1 MHEPYTVSL
10 RPDKTSTRGCS
21 RARRPVLQAVL
32 CGAGAW
38 EAGRLTT
45 TALGRAGG
53 RGGTASPEPGAERR
67 RQFFREVKSLTVCVK
82 CHAARY
88 SAPCPKSMHKTES
101 QTRLVCLVLDKAG
114 AARDGVRVTGQGDSD
129 GDTDRDWSGGTE
141 VIDRSQRPSGLEA
154 HRGVASPGT
163 GCRARSVSRKAD
175 GKWTGTGQRTAA
187 RPMSPLHKLEKE
199 RVRRRARAAAASI
212 TGAGHGQ
219 CPQPNTR

>member
-1 MHEPYTVSL
+1 M
-10 RPDKTSTRGCS
+10 
-21 RARRPVLQAVL
+21 
-32 CGAGAW
+32 
-38 EAGRLTT
+38 
-45 TALGRAGG
+45 
-53 RGGTASPEPGAERR
+53 
-67 RQFFREVKSLTVCVK
+67 
-82 CHAARY
+82 
-88 SAPCPKSMHKTES
+88 
-101 QTRLVCLVLDKAG
+101 VLDKAG
-114 AARDGVRVTGQGDSD
+114 AARGGVCITGKDDSD
-129 GDTDRDWSGGTE
+129 GDTDLDWSGRTE
-141 VIDRSQRPSGLEA
+141 VIDRGQRPSGLEA